1 MREFAA
7 GDGIGCL
14 FFALYATAFAY
25 SLHAFIGWH
34 NAVEDCLGPS
44 LRRLLVPPTAWL
56 ARHAV
61 RFAAFSSVGVPVL
74 GFVIW
79 SAILSPEPP
88 VPPVREAA
96 VTFDDLPFVSVT
108 LLDAEAKKELTGK
121 LLAAAASHNVPVVG
135 FVNEYGLYGFERQ
148 PRGAPDTQGVA
159 LLEMWLD
166 KGFDLGNHTFAHT
179 DLHLSSRDD
188 FKQDI
193 IRGEEVT
200 RRLLQR
206 KGLHRRYFRH
216 PYPHTGRT
224 LETRHDLERFLAN
237 RGYRVAPVTVDNE
250 DWLFAAAYSKS
261 AERGETEMMR
271 RVGAAYLRY
280 TEQAFAY
287 SEKLSTKLFG
297 REIRQIVLLHA
308 NALNADYF
316 GEIAERMKWRGYSFI
331 TIDKALQDKAYD
343 SADTY
348 TGGETLN
355 WLARWSV
362 ASGLRTA
369 ENVLDEFP
377 DVPAFVREVAG
388 IKE

>member
-1 MREFAA
+1 M
-7 GDGIGCL
+7 
-14 FFALYATAFAY
+14 
-25 SLHAFIGWH
+25 
-34 NAVEDCLGPS
+34 
-44 LRRLLVPPTAWL
+44 
-56 ARHAV
+56 
-61 RFAAFSSVGVPVL
+61 
-74 GFVIW
+74 
-79 SAILSPEPP
+79 
-88 VPPVREAA
+88 
-96 VTFDDLPFVSVT
+96 
-108 LLDAEAKKELTGK
+108 
-121 LLAAAASHNVPVVG
+121 
-135 FVNEYGLYGFERQ
+135 NEYGLYGFERQ

-159 LLEMWLD
+159 LLERWLD
-166 KGFDLGNHTFAHT
+166 KGFDLGNRTFAHT
-179 DLHLSSRDD
+179 DLHLSSLDD

-206 KGLHRRYFRH
+206 KGLHLRYFRH
-216 PYPHTGRT
+216 PYLHTGRT

-237 RGYRVAPVTVDNE
+237 RGYRIAPVTVDNE

-297 REIRQIVLLHA
+297 CEIRQIVLLHA

-348 TGGETLN
+348 TGGEALN
-355 WLARWSV
+355 WPARWSV

-388 IKE
+388 IKESGSVQE